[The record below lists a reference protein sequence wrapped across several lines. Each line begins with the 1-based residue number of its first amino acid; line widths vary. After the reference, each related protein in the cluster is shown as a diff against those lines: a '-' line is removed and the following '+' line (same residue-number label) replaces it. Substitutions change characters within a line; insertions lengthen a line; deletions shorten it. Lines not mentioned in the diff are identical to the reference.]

1 MLTKEQKE
9 KYMHLAFEQAKKA
22 EEQGE
27 VPIGAVV
34 VDKDG
39 NVIGEGYNRRE
50 LDEDATQHAEMIA
63 IRQACKKL
71 NSWRLFDCSLFI
83 TLEPCPMC
91 SGAII
96 NSRLAEV
103 YYGAFDPKAGAAR
116 RARAYR
122 RLRTRGMRA
131 FAARLVLAHARFPR
145 PQAPRPRFAWVI
157 PLIKTAFLRSS
168 YGKSHR
174 FKKDRVDP
182 YFANRNCR
190 LEIDIYF
197 VCDRA
202 LEPDAIIR
210 KNCILHSWKVVK
222 SDPAEPIRCGETM

>member
-71 NSWRLFDCSLFI
+71 NSWRLVDCSLFI

-96 NSRLAEV
+96 NSRLA
-103 YYGAFDPKAGAAR
+103 
-116 RARAYR
+116 
-122 RLRTRGMRA
+122 
-131 FAARLVLAHARFPR
+131 
-145 PQAPRPRFAWVI
+145 
-157 PLIKTAFLRSS
+157 
-168 YGKSHR
+168 
-174 FKKDRVDP
+174 
-182 YFANRNCR
+182 
-190 LEIDIYF
+190 
-197 VCDRA
+197 
-202 LEPDAIIR
+202 
-210 KNCILHSWKVVK
+210 
-222 SDPAEPIRCGETM
+222 

>member
-71 NSWRLFDCSLFI
+71 NSWRLVDCSLFI

-91 SGAII
+91 MGAII
-96 NSRLAEV
+96 NARIAAV
-103 YYGAFDPKAGAAR
+103 WFGAYDPKAGAC
-116 RARAYR
+116 
-122 RLRTRGMRA
+122 GS
-131 FAARLVLAHARFPR
+131 VLD
-145 PQAPRPRFAWVI
+145 
-157 PLIKTAFLRSS
+157 LN
-168 YGKSHR
+168 G
-174 FKKDRVDP
+174 
-182 YFANRNCR
+182 
-190 LEIDIYF
+190 
-197 VCDRA
+197 
-202 LEPDAIIR
+202 
-210 KNCILHSWKVVK
+210 
-222 SDPAEPIRCGETM
+222 

>member
-71 NSWRLFDCSLFI
+71 NSWRLVDCSLFI
-83 TLEPCPMC
+83 TLEPCPD
-91 SGAII
+91 
-96 NSRLAEV
+96 R
-103 YYGAFDPKAGAAR
+103 
-116 RARAYR
+116 
-122 RLRTRGMRA
+122 
-131 FAARLVLAHARFPR
+131 
-145 PQAPRPRFAWVI
+145 
-157 PLIKTAFLRSS
+157 
-168 YGKSHR
+168 KS
-174 FKKDRVDP
+174 
-182 YFANRNCR
+182 
-190 LEIDIYF
+190 
-197 VCDRA
+197 
-202 LEPDAIIR
+202 
-210 KNCILHSWKVVK
+210 VV
-222 SDPAEPIRCGETM
+222 EG

>member
-71 NSWRLFDCSLFI
+71 NSWRLVDCSLFI

-103 YYGAFDPKAGAAR
+103 YYGAFDPKAGAA
-116 RARAYR
+116 
-122 RLRTRGMRA
+122 GS
-131 FAARLVLAHARFPR
+131 
-145 PQAPRPRFAWVI
+145 VI
-157 PLIKTAFLRSS
+157 RSEEHTS
-168 YGKSHR
+168 ELQSR
-174 FKKDRVDP
+174 
-182 YFANRNCR
+182 
-190 LEIDIYF
+190 E
-197 VCDRA
+197 
-202 LEPDAIIR
+202 
-210 KNCILHSWKVVK
+210 
-222 SDPAEPIRCGETM
+222 

>member
-71 NSWRLFDCSLFI
+71 NSW
-83 TLEPCPMC
+83 PMC

-103 YYGAFDPKAGAAR
+103 YYGAFDPKAGAAGSVIDLFKVEKFNHHPKIYGGLFRDQAAQMLKDFFREIR
-116 RARAYR
+116 RK
-122 RLRTRGMRA
+122 
-131 FAARLVLAHARFPR
+131 
-145 PQAPRPRFAWVI
+145 Q
-157 PLIKTAFLRSS
+157 KQD
-168 YGKSHR
+168 K
-174 FKKDRVDP
+174 
-182 YFANRNCR
+182 
-190 LEIDIYF
+190 
-197 VCDRA
+197 
-202 LEPDAIIR
+202 
-210 KNCILHSWKVVK
+210 
-222 SDPAEPIRCGETM
+222 

>member
-27 VPIGAVV
+27 VPIGAIV

-71 NSWRLFDCSLFI
+71 NSWRLVDCSLFI

-103 YYGAFDPKAGAAR
+103 YYGAFDPKAGAAGSVIDLFKVEKFNHHPKIYGGLFKDQAAQMLKDFYREIR
-116 RARAYR
+116 RK
-122 RLRTRGMRA
+122 
-131 FAARLVLAHARFPR
+131 
-145 PQAPRPRFAWVI
+145 Q
-157 PLIKTAFLRSS
+157 KQD
-168 YGKSHR
+168 K
-174 FKKDRVDP
+174 
-182 YFANRNCR
+182 
-190 LEIDIYF
+190 
-197 VCDRA
+197 
-202 LEPDAIIR
+202 
-210 KNCILHSWKVVK
+210 
-222 SDPAEPIRCGETM
+222 

>member
-71 NSWRLFDCSLFI
+71 NSWRLVDCSLFI

-103 YYGAFDPKAGAAR
+103 YYGAFDPKAGAA
-116 RARAYR
+116 
-122 RLRTRGMRA
+122 GS
-131 FAARLVLAHARFPR
+131 
-145 PQAPRPRFAWVI
+145 VI
-157 PLIKTAFLRSS
+157 DLSLI
-168 YGKSHR
+168 H
-174 FKKDRVDP
+174 
-182 YFANRNCR
+182 
-190 LEIDIYF
+190 I
-197 VCDRA
+197 
-202 LEPDAIIR
+202 
-210 KNCILHSWKVVK
+210 
-222 SDPAEPIRCGETM
+222 